1 MLSGISRHFVRIRQ
15 QPSDP
20 AWGNINK
27 TEVKYFTGQH
37 RSQSIRRCTISV
49 GGAFISQS
57 NMKEYSMTACPLN
70 YLGLSFRRSEKL
82 LAQISAHS
90 IALLSSLRLRSVLL
104 GFFFFLL
111 HSTKSTILWCFFFF
125 LFQVIESPY
134 FPPAQSLMVY
144 YSLYSR
150 TCSL

>member
-104 GFFFFLL
+104 GFFFSSFIPLKVQ
-111 HSTKSTILWCFFFF
+111 SFDVFFFF
-125 LFQVIESPY
+125 F
-134 FPPAQSLMVY
+134 FK
-144 YSLYSR
+144 
-150 TCSL
+150 

>member
-82 LAQISAHS
+82 LAEISSHS

-104 GFFFFLL
+104 GFFFSSFIPLKVQ
-111 HSTKSTILWCFFFF
+111 SFDVFFFF
-125 LFQVIESPY
+125 F
-134 FPPAQSLMVY
+134 FK
-144 YSLYSR
+144 
-150 TCSL
+150 

>member
-104 GFFFFLL
+104 GFFFFSSFIPLKVQ
-111 HSTKSTILWCFFFF
+111 SFDVFFFF
-125 LFQVIESPY
+125 F
-134 FPPAQSLMVY
+134 FK
-144 YSLYSR
+144 
-150 TCSL
+150 

>member
-20 AWGNINK
+20 AWGKINK

-104 GFFFFLL
+104 GFFFSSFIPLKVQ
-111 HSTKSTILWCFFFF
+111 SFDVFFFF
-125 LFQVIESPY
+125 F
-134 FPPAQSLMVY
+134 FK
-144 YSLYSR
+144 
-150 TCSL
+150 